1 MKNASNIKMV
11 ELKKI
16 LFLIS
21 LSIHI
26 TIQQRPNQ
34 EFLHAVLKEFQMKS
48 PHLVSATDINHDFT
62 LAKNIMA
69 KTTQLV
75 KITTKIPDKIV
86 SSSSILLNT
95 IDTKGRR
102 GGAPEGTAMQ
112 TSGGSHET
120 IDLHW

>member
-1 MKNASNIKMV
+1 MKKASHIDMNKF
-11 ELKKI
+11 KNF
-16 LFLIS
+16 LFLMSFIV
-21 LSIHI
+21 HI
-26 TIQQRPNQ
+26 TVQQRPNQ
-34 EFLHAVLKEFQMKS
+34 EFLHAVIKEFQMKS
-48 PHLVSATDINHDFT
+48 PHLVSATDISHDFA

-102 GGAPEGTAMQ
+102 GGAPEGTARRLGNSQ
-112 TSGGSHET
+112 
-120 IDLHW
+120 IFYCI